1 MLRSVRD
8 LSDMTKPAAFFVAA
22 AMAVTAACV
31 GVIAAYGL
39 GLGIGSAALAALAA
53 LGAMA
58 VVHLA
63 FIRTPAPPD
72 GRLDDLDRVATELQS
87 RLETVELRLATLDG
101 AAGERA
107 RAVVKPVVEELA
119 ALGALVTSVAKEV
132 AAQDAKIA
140 HLAATRS
147 LEQAN
152 ASLPPAPPASAPPSP
167 APAAPIHPPHAPRP
181 QPFTPPV
188 IPLEPRQTR
197 APDLEPFDPDEPEIL
212 RPPSPRAAAPD
223 LGLLARLELALRDDR
238 VDVHLQPI
246 VSLPSRRIL
255 HYEALSRLIENE
267 AVTEAAGFMDVAA
280 AAGRTAEID
289 RRAVERA
296 AGVALRLAASGRS
309 GSVFVNI
316 APGTLADEA
325 AVAAI
330 RATLERQS
338 ECARLIVLE
347 LRQTELAQLDPVERA
362 ALDAFR
368 ERGVRLSMDRAADLR
383 LEPRELAQAG
393 VRFVKVAADRLLD
406 PDAVRGAS
414 IHPADLAGLLARH
427 GIDLVATHVEEERT
441 VPELLDMDVKAAQGL
456 LFGAAR
462 PVRPPAEKEGAAAS
476 GAAALRLV
484 PRNAAAS

>member
-1 MLRSVRD
+1 
-8 LSDMTKPAAFFVAA
+8 MTKPAAFFVAA

-87 RLETVELRLATLDG
+87 RLETIELRLATLDG

-107 RAVVKPVVEELA
+107 RAVVKPVVDELA
-119 ALGALVTSVAKEV
+119 ALGALVTSVAREV
-132 AAQDAKIA
+132 AAQDAKIT
-140 HLAATRS
+140 HLAAARS
-147 LEQAN
+147 LEQAS
-152 ASLPPAPPASAPPSP
+152 AALPPAPPAP
-167 APAAPIHPPHAPRP
+167 APAKPIQPQPIQRP

-197 APDLEPFDPDEPEIL
+197 APDLEPFDPDEPEVT
-212 RPPSPRAAAPD
+212 RAPSPRAAAPD
-223 LGLLARLELALRDDR
+223 LGLVARLELALRDDR

-255 HYEALSRLIENE
+255 HYEALSRLIEND
-267 AVTEAAGFMDVAA
+267 AVTEAAGFMEVAA

-316 APGTLADEA
+316 APGTLSDEA

-347 LRQTELAQLDPVERA
+347 LRQTELAQLDPIARA
-362 ALDAFR
+362 ALEAFR
-368 ERGVRLSMDRAADLR
+368 ERGVRLSMDRTADLR

-441 VPELLDMDVKAAQGL
+441 VPELLDMEVKAAQGL